1 MYEKFMK
8 RFFDF
13 CLSFLALVLLS
24 PIALMICIWIKC
36 DSPGPV
42 FLNKRVGRARNLFD
56 IYKFRSML
64 ETTPSDCPTHLLKD
78 PQKYI
83 TRSGRFL
90 RKTSLDELPQL
101 INILLGHM
109 SLSVLVLL
117 CTIKMILLRKEK
129 NMEFISIVR
138 G

>member
-42 FLNKRVGRARNLFD
+42 FFKQKGLEELE
-56 IYKFRSML
+56 IYS
-64 ETTPSDCPTHLLKD
+64 
-78 PQKYI
+78 
-83 TRSGRFL
+83 
-90 RKTSLDELPQL
+90 TS
-101 INILLGHM
+101 INF
-109 SLSVLVLL
+109 VP
-117 CTIKMILLRKEK
+117 C
-129 NMEFISIVR
+129 
-138 G
+138 

>member
-1 MYEKFMK
+1 MNKMYEKFMK

-42 FLNKRVGRARNLFD
+42 FFKQKRVGRARNLFD

-78 PQKYI
+78 PQ
-83 TRSGRFL
+83 
-90 RKTSLDELPQL
+90 
-101 INILLGHM
+101 NISQGQDVFYERQVWMNCL
-109 SLSVLVLL
+109 
-117 CTIKMILLRKEK
+117 
-129 NMEFISIVR
+129 N
-138 G
+138 

>member
-42 FLNKRVGRARNLFD
+42 FFK
-56 IYKFRSML
+56 
-64 ETTPSDCPTHLLKD
+64 
-78 PQKYI
+78 QKKGWK
-83 TRSGRFL
+83 S
-90 RKTSLDELPQL
+90 
-101 INILLGHM
+101 
-109 SLSVLVLL
+109 
-117 CTIKMILLRKEK
+117 
-129 NMEFISIVR
+129 
-138 G
+138 